1 MHPFT
6 LVFLAALAIT
16 TLAQL
21 WLATRHILH
30 VAAHRGAVPQEFFGQ
45 ITVAAHQKAAD
56 YTTARTR
63 IGMVETVVGTLVLLA
78 FTLGGGLQ
86 AISEGWTRVIET
98 GGYAHGIALVIT
110 VALISSLVDLPFG
123 LYRTFVV
130 EARYGFNRMTL
141 RLYFLDLVKQALLG
155 LALGVPLALC
165 VLWLMAIMGE
175 AWWLYVWFTWVVFNL
190 FVVNFYPTLIA
201 PLFNRFTPLQD
212 EDLKGRIERLLERCG
227 FRSQGL
233 FVMDSSRR
241 SSHGNAYFTGFGAA
255 KRIVLF
261 DTLIARLAP
270 PEIEAVL
277 AHELGHF
284 SRNHVWKRMALLFG
298 VSLGF
303 LWLLGYLIGQDWFY
317 GALNV
322 RTHTTATAL
331 VLFFMI
337 VPAFSFML
345 QPLMSLYSR
354 RHEFEADAYAAKHAE
369 ASDLAQA
376 LVKLYQDNATT
387 LTPDPLHSAVYDSH
401 PPAALRIAR
410 LRSAKGSC

>member
-1 MHPFT
+1 MHLFT
-6 LVFLAALAIT
+6 LAFIIALALT
-16 TLAQL
+16 TAVQL
-21 WLATRHILH
+21 WLAARHIRH
-30 VAAHRGAVPQEFFGQ
+30 VAAHRGAVPREFSGQ
-45 ITVAAHQKAAD
+45 ITVAGHQKAAD

-63 IGMVETVVGTLVLLA
+63 VGMLETAVGALVLVA

-86 AISEGWTRVIET
+86 AIAAGWAQVVNT
-98 GGYAHGIALVIT
+98 GGYAHGIAFMVS
-110 VALISSLVDLPFG
+110 VALISGIFDLPFG

-141 RLYFLDLVKQALLG
+141 RMYFIDLAKQALIG
-155 LALGVPLALC
+155 LLLGVPLALC
-165 VLWLMAIMGE
+165 VLWLMAVMGQ
-175 AWWLYVWFTWVVFNL
+175 AWWLYVWLTWVGFNL
-190 FVVNFYPTLIA
+190 LVVTLYPTLIA
-201 PLFNRFTPLQD
+201 PLFNRFSPLED
-212 EDLKGRIERLLERCG
+212 ESLKSRIEHLLSRCG

-261 DTLIARLAP
+261 DTLIAHLAP
-270 PEIEAVL
+270 QEIEAVL

-284 SRNHVWKRMALLFG
+284 SHHHVWKRMALLFG

-303 LWLLGYLIGQDWFY
+303 LWLLGYLIGQHWFY
-317 GALNV
+317 AALNV
-322 RTHTTATAL
+322 QTRTTAMAL
-331 VLFFMI
+331 VLFFMV
-337 VPAFSFML
+337 VPVFSFML

-354 RHEFEADAYAAKHAE
+354 RHEFEADAYAAQHAA
-369 ASDLAQA
+369 ASDLVQA
-376 LVKLYQDNATT
+376 LVKLYRDNAAT

-410 LRSAKGSC
+410 LQAAKS